1 MLCQKGC
8 LIDDEV
14 DPKSGYAPDLQ
25 CHSRYSTSYT
35 SLVCAHP
42 APPPQANLIK
52 SQPGST
58 YFPQQPNYNFSRQP
72 PLLRL
77 SPFHPLINLHTMTY
91 SASAS
96 EAQRK
101 RYSAELAAYT
111 LRQFNAARAST
122 DDAQREEG
130 SRTSSPSS
138 SPSRKSAQL
147 S

>member
-1 MLCQKGC
+1 
-8 LIDDEV
+8 
-14 DPKSGYAPDLQ
+14 
-25 CHSRYSTSYT
+25 
-35 SLVCAHP
+35 
-42 APPPQANLIK
+42 
-52 SQPGST
+52 
-58 YFPQQPNYNFSRQP
+58 
-72 PLLRL
+72 
-77 SPFHPLINLHTMTY
+77 MTY

-138 SPSRKSAQL
+138 SPSRGVL
-147 S
+147 SKIEKVWKGQWGKHDNA